1 MYPMLPEWQLIKFV
15 DYFGIAFCDVP
26 FSWPEMFNNPPLF
39 KLIDVIDV
47 PLSHIPESVYKIS
60 VDWIQRQK
68 LNTLCGFI
76 WWALNKINGCLT
88 ELRGGPPHTYRKSQ
102 RAMVLRGKP
111 SALARVLPPMRFKY
125 SRYREPDLLPVT
137 VWMIAQLAAAY
148 LPPDSSA
155 RVKATARFEAIY
167 PLLKELALA
176 GTPGGEAMKKGAR
189 QIFIFSLRLAG
200 GANPVLAKEATSIAI
215 WALTENIVCCN
226 HWDNLYENN
235 LKASV
240 ALLKNLVDEW
250 KDHSRKLSSS
260 RSNTL
265 TLNQTMKSFRLKESV
280 NIHIYVFEQKTGG
293 SGGEWWQTL
302 PLMTR

>member
-1 MYPMLPEWQLIKFV
+1 MALFTWADTLLPAVDTNPHSRNLILQLVENILSQPNARTILVERAVFEDHGV
-15 DYFGIAFCDVP
+15 IPP
-26 FSWPEMFNNPPLF
+26 FSF
-39 KLIDVIDV
+39 
-47 PLSHIPESVYKIS
+47 ESLL
-60 VDWIQRQK
+60 R
-68 LNTLCGFI
+68 
-76 WWALNKINGCLT
+76 LT
-88 ELRGGPPHTYRKSQ
+88 
-102 RAMVLRGKP
+102 
-111 SALARVLPPMRFKY
+111 F
-125 SRYREPDLLPVT
+125 
-137 VWMIAQLAAAY
+137 
-148 LPPDSSA
+148 PDSSA

-176 GTPGGEAMKKGAR
+176 GTPGGEAMKKAAR

-265 TLNQTMKSFRLKESV
+265 TLNQTMKSFRLKNEKAINEGGANASLYKEADESCKV
-280 NIHIYVFEQKTGG
+280 ILGRLSWKSTAITALVLAAVVVVLAAVVLSFKPRLQ
-293 SGGEWWQTL
+293 
-302 PLMTR
+302 PC